1 MNSKGAPENLRPAWR
16 KGDPSP
22 NPSGRP
28 HRLPISDMY
37 TRIAGE
43 PIPESIRNAMKR
55 NGVTVPPGAT
65 FAEALATRVWVK
77 ALSGDSGAAREIRE
91 AIEGR
96 TGQRDILVD
105 ERPSEANVPVIDN
118 GADAGRIEE
127 EPNSTLKPK

>member
-1 MNSKGAPENLRPAWR
+1 MNSKGTPENLRPAWR

-28 HRLPISDMY
+28 RRLPISDMY
-37 TRIAGE
+37 ARIAVE

-55 NGVTVPPGAT
+55 NGVSLPPEAT

-96 TGQRDILVD
+96 TGQRAILVD
-105 ERPSEANVPVIDN
+105 ESPSEVNVPAKDN
-118 GADAGRIEE
+118 GANARPIEE
-127 EPNSTLKPK
+127 EPDSTLKS

>member
-1 MNSKGAPENLRPAWR
+1 MNSKGTPENLRPAWR

-22 NPSGRP
+22 NPTGRP

-37 TRIAGE
+37 ARIAVE
-43 PIPESIRNAMKR
+43 PIPESIRSAMKR
-55 NGVTVPPGAT
+55 NGVSLPPEAT

-96 TGQRDILVD
+96 TGPRAIVVD
-105 ERPSEANVPVIDN
+105 ESPSGANGPVIDN
-118 GADAGRIEE
+118 GANASPIEE
-127 EPNSTLKPK
+127 EPDSTLKTK